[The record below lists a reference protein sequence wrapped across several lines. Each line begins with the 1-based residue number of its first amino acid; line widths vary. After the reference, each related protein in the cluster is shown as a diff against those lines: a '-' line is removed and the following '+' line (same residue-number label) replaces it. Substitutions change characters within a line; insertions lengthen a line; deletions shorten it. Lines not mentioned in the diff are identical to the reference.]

1 MPCKAFLFSPLFQ
14 LRVPFSII
22 QPSSSLVLRLYA
34 ERFARRKT
42 LIGTHEMI
50 PVESQTGSFVIRNL
64 ACWTLNISGV
74 DVPFVL
80 VNGDRQAG
88 QLSQPGTLY
97 LTVVVSPNATS
108 YAVPTGIN
116 ATNLRS
122 TEVGPSPLTEA
133 TSSVAQVS
141 ANTARST
148 VDIGSETLSP
158 PTDRLP
164 STPMLA
170 AADQRAGMSPAETAL
185 NRADAAMTTINTS
198 KTWGVALERIKWVMD
213 TLSPVAG
220 VRRNVLF
227 VNP

>member
-1 MPCKAFLFSPLFQ
+1 MPCKAFLFSPLFR
-14 LRVPFSII
+14 LRIPFSII
-22 QPSSSLVLRLYA
+22 QPSSRLVVRLYA

-42 LIGTHEMI
+42 LIGTHEII
-50 PVESQTGSFVIRNL
+50 PVESQTGSFVVGNL

-74 DVPFVL
+74 DFPFVL

-88 QLSQPGTLY
+88 QLSQPVTLY
-97 LTVVVSPNATS
+97 LTIIVSPNATS
-108 YAVPTGIN
+108 YAVPTGI

-122 TEVGPSPLTEA
+122 TEVDPSPLTEA

-185 NRADAAMTTINTS
+185 NHADAAMTTINTS

-213 TLSPVAG
+213 TLSPVAA
-220 VRRNVLF
+220 VRRDVLF